1 MLIDYNKLNQEI
13 ELAKAAKHSI
23 KAARFIN
30 ENVDGELSFQL
41 GEIKQGEVI
50 HIANNNR
57 WSLHELIVHCVKHTG
72 PATLHFCTYAVK
84 EFQARII
91 SNMLRDGVLTEV
103 HALVDYRFRT
113 HDPAAEQLL
122 KNCSTSHRWGKRLHG
137 KVSVLRNE
145 NWGVAILGSANLTTN
160 TSRDTLVVTCDTG
173 IADYWINWITKQI
186 KDEIKSETNT

>member
-1 MLIDYNKLNQEI
+1 MLIDYKGLENDI
-13 ELAKAAKHSI
+13 ELSKAAKHEI
-23 KAARFIN
+23 KCARFIN

-41 GEIKQGEVI
+41 GEIKMGELI

-57 WSLHELIVHCVKHTG
+57 WSLHELIVHLVKQTG

-91 SNMLRDGVLTEV
+91 SNMLQDGVFTEV

-122 KNCSTSHRWGKRLHG
+122 KNSATSHRWGKRLHG
-137 KVSVLRNE
+137 KVTVLKNA
-145 NWGVAILGSANLTTN
+145 NWGIAIVGSGNLTTN
-160 TSRDTLVVTCDTG
+160 TSRDTFTVTCDNG
-173 IADYWINWITKQI
+173 IADYWINWITKNI
-186 KDEIKSETNT
+186 KDEIES